1 MAQDSRAVIEKRR
14 IEKRRPHYD
23 ELLSEGLSAFF
34 EEERDDCPFCGCDR
48 LRTLLRTP
56 DRFQGKPGLFRLD
69 ECGGCG
75 LVFQNPRL
83 SGKGLDYYYGDFYD
97 GLGAQTT
104 ERYYGLGR
112 RGKARQ
118 ARRVEGLVEPRRW
131 LDVGGGNGSFCAA
144 AAAVWPDTQFEVL
157 DSSDLAPDAVT
168 QGRVAQAHGRPLT
181 EAVQDM
187 EGRFDVITMHHYLE
201 HTTEPEAE
209 IAAARRA
216 LAPGGILVI
225 EVPDPESKFGRLMK
239 SYWWQWLQP
248 QHLHLFPASAMAEM
262 LGRNGFR
269 PVRVER
275 APAHIPVDF
284 LSTTALVGLRLMPG
298 QVAPWT
304 AAAGRWRDAVRAGM
318 FVAFLPLLAL
328 AFLADLAW
336 APLARR
342 GRRLTNVYAVIA
354 RRDD

>member
-34 EEERDDCPFCGCDR
+34 EEERGDCPFCRCDR

-97 GLGAQTT
+97 GLG
-104 ERYYGLGR
+104 R

-118 ARRVEGLVEPRRW
+118 ARRVEGLIEPRRW

-144 AAAVWPDTQFEVL
+144 AAAVWPDTRFEVL
-157 DSSDLAPDAVT
+157 DSSDLAPDAVA
-168 QGRVAQAHGRPLT
+168 QGRVAQAHGGPLT
-181 EAVQDM
+181 ETVQDM

-248 QHLHLFPASAMAEM
+248 QHLHLFPASAMTEM

-275 APAHIPVDF
+275 AAAHIPVDF

-304 AAAGRWRDAVRAGM
+304 AASGRWRDAVRAGM

-354 RRDD
+354 RRED